1 MSVLKE
7 LARFLQHP
15 EVHVVFT
22 PSDEVFQLRN
32 EIAALRKEAADLKA
46 KATRA
51 EVLYSHECV
60 INLTLEDELRAAG
73 IKLRR

>member
-32 EIAALRKEAADLKA
+32 EITALREEVAALEA

-51 EVLYSHECV
+51 EVLYSQECV
-60 INLTLEDELRAAG
+60 INLRLEDELRSAG
-73 IKLRR
+73 IRLRR

>member
-15 EVHVVFT
+15 EVHVVVT
-22 PSDEVFQLRN
+22 PSDEVLELRG
-32 EIAALRKEAADLKA
+32 EILTLKAALADLEVR
-46 KATRA
+46 ATRA
-51 EVLYSHECV
+51 EVLYSQECV

-73 IKLRR
+73 LRRRR